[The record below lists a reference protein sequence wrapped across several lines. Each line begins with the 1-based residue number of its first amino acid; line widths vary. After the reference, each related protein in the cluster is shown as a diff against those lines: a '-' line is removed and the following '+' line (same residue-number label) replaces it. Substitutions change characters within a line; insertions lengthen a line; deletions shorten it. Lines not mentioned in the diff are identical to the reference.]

1 MKLVTNTTPVIAN
14 GMYPPTDELTGA
26 YDWKNANLV
35 EVGTVFKVKAVMM
48 QVVFLENS
56 KYSIPVDV
64 NVFKDFFVEHEVE
77 V

>member
-1 MKLVTNTTPVIAN
+1 MKFVTNTIPVIAN

-26 YDWKNANLV
+26 YNWKNADLV

-48 QVVFLENS
+48 QVVFLENT
-56 KYSIPVDV
+56 KYTINVDV
-64 NVFKDFFVEHEVE
+64 NVFKEFFVEHEVE